1 MGVVSC
7 WTVGGRVTVVAV
19 AMAALGVA
27 GCSGAY
33 GPVVGPPKSTTET
46 TGSTETSPP
55 SGPSSA
61 PLDPKAL
68 LAAVRPSVA
77 LVTTTISQGSG
88 VLVDDGYV
96 VTNAHVVDP
105 YGAATITFEGA
116 AAMVDVPVVGIDP
129 FADIALLGPIVTDRS
144 ALPLAGSLDLEQGD
158 DVYLVG
164 YPGEFDAAPEPAI
177 SKGLVSRLRD
187 YRPFE
192 QTYIQTDAAI
202 GGGQSGGALL
212 DSRGQV
218 VGISGLSFAD
228 QFALA
233 LSSPDVRRSIA
244 DIQHGSTPSYRHLVD
259 APAITDGIFDV
270 ANDLEFGLLVLRA
283 ADVARSLQFTVP
295 EANEPTVEVFDLGGS
310 VHLANQRRIDQELA
324 SDPSLT
330 AADAGTVLTAA
341 ATGEYTISVPAKADL
356 LINVGSGRSEGAAVE
371 FASSLP
377 VVVYEDTD
385 DGQKINTGDT
395 VTGVVDPFEFSDTFV
410 LDMVAG
416 DTVTIR
422 VSAGGSDPVL
432 LVIPP
437 GVDPDTVPPVDDS
450 SLGLFGHD
458 AETTFT
464 AQTSGP
470 HEIDVWMNDWVVS
483 GYRLDVDTA

>member
-1 MGVVSC
+1 M
-7 WTVGGRVTVVAV
+7 
-19 AMAALGVA
+19 MALGLA
-27 GCSGAY
+27 GCGGPD
-33 GPVVGPPKSTTET
+33 GPVVGPPGSTGDT
-46 TGSTETSPP
+46 TGPTETS
-55 SGPSSA
+55 SAGGPSRA

-77 LVTTTISQGSG
+77 LVTTTTSQGSG
-88 VLVDDGYV
+88 VLVEDGYV

-105 YGAATITFEGA
+105 YGSVSITFEGE

-129 FADIALLGPIVTDRS
+129 FADIALLGPVVTDRS
-144 ALPLAGSLDLEQGD
+144 ALPLPGSVDVEQGD

-164 YPGEFDAAPEPAI
+164 YPGEFDAAPEAAI

-212 DSRGQV
+212 DSHGQV

-244 DIQHGSTPSYRHLVD
+244 DIQHGDTPSYRHLVD
-259 APAITDGIFDV
+259 DPAITEGIFDV
-270 ANDLEFGLLVLRA
+270 ASDLEFGLLVLRA
-283 ADVARSLQFTVP
+283 ADAVRSLQLTVP
-295 EANEPTVEVFDLGGS
+295 EANEPTVEVFDLADS

-324 SDPSLT
+324 ADPSLT
-330 AADAGTVLTAA
+330 AADAGTVLTP
-341 ATGEYTISVPAKADL
+341 ATSGDYTIDVPADTDL
-356 LINVGSGRSEGAAVE
+356 FITVGSGRPGGAAVE
-371 FASSLP
+371 FDSSLP

-385 DGQKINTGDT
+385 DGRKINTGET
-395 VTGVVDPFEFSDTFV
+395 VTGVVDPFEFSDTFL
-410 LDMVAG
+410 LDLAVG
-416 DTVTIR
+416 DSVTIR
-422 VSAGGSDPVL
+422 VSAGGSDPGL
-432 LVIPP
+432 LVVPP
-437 GVDPDTVPPVDDS
+437 GVDPKTVTPVDDS
-450 SLGLFGHD
+450 SLGLFGYD

-464 AQTSGP
+464 AQTSGS
-470 HEIDVWMNDWVVS
+470 HEIDVWMNDWIAS
-483 GYRLDVDTA
+483 GYRLDVYPA